1 MITSA
6 SPPTQANALV
16 PRPIAERVLTVGPDH
31 INYRGGI
38 GGVMNVYA
46 RHFSV
51 YKCITTHKPTAHK
64 WQLIPF
70 FLKQY
75 GSFVNTLQ
83 RDKAIR
89 IIHIQGSSHGS
100 FYRKLLL
107 FVTAKYGFG
116 KQVIYHMHGSRF
128 ESFYRKSDPVS
139 KYLIRFLVERADM
152 VIGLSD
158 YWRTFFAQDFRVRR
172 LEVLGNVIHQRDS
185 AEVFYPKA
193 AGGPLNV
200 LFLGAIGQRKGI
212 FDLLDVLRE
221 HRDAFEGRLVLRIGG
236 NGETE
241 RLQEYIREHNLA
253 ALVQFD
259 GWVSGEKKHELL
271 SISDVYVLPSYHEG
285 LPISILEAM
294 NYHLPIIS
302 TPVGGTAEAVQE
314 GINGFLVTPGDRD
327 ALYNRLL
334 LFVAQPDLA
343 RTMGLASGQI
353 VRRYLPETIFAHLC
367 AIYES
372 MLAEPA

>member
-1 MITSA
+1 MITTGST
-6 SPPTQANALV
+6 SIRNEVLV
-16 PRPIAERVLTVGPDH
+16 PRQLAERVLTVGPDH

-51 YKCITTHKPTAHK
+51 YKYITTHKPTTHK
-64 WQLIPF
+64 WQLGLF

-75 GSFVNTLQ
+75 GRFVATLQ
-83 RDKAIR
+83 QDKAIQLV
-89 IIHIQGSSHGS
+89 HIQASSHGS
-100 FYRKLLL
+100 FYRKLVL
-107 FVTAKYGFG
+107 FITAKYGFG

-128 ESFYRKSDPVS
+128 ETFYHNSDPVS
-139 KYLIRFLVERADM
+139 KFLIRFLVERADV

-158 YWRTFFAQDFRVRR
+158 YWRTFFNQNFQVRR

-221 HRDAFEGRLVLRIGG
+221 HRAVFEGRLVLRIGG

-241 RLQEYIREHNLA
+241 RLQDYIRQHNLESLA
-253 ALVQFD
+253 QFE

-271 SISDVYVLPSYHEG
+271 SSSDVYILPSYHEG

-294 NYHLPIIS
+294 NYHLPVIS

-314 GINGFLVTPGDRD
+314 GINGFLVMPGDKE
-327 ALYNRLL
+327 ALYARLL
-334 LFVAQPDLA
+334 QFVVQPELA
-343 RTMGLASGQI
+343 STMGAASGRI

-367 AIYES
+367 DIYES
-372 MLAEPA
+372 MLADPA